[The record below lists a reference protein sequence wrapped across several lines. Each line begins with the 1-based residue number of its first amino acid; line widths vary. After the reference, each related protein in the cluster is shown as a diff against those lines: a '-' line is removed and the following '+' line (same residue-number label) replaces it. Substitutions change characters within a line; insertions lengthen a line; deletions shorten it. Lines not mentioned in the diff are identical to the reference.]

1 MDDPPVS
8 DALDPGSTPDV
19 PGADADSHGRFAR
32 LRERTDELEMFI
44 SGLLA
49 FALLAVPGRIFD
61 AWAVSEVHT
70 DGIYWQALWFGFSTS
85 VGLCYVL
92 AIALIAH
99 LAIRGYWVGLI
110 GLKSNFPDGIRWDHI
125 PFLGRT
131 ARGFY
136 QARVVG
142 LDQAITNADRA
153 ASTLFST
160 TLLFA
165 LTMAVIGLM
174 SILAITVSAGIGAL
188 FPHSDEVALAILA
201 VLTGVPVML
210 GLGAGIMDKAVARR
224 HARGEASPRLER
236 ATHRVLAL
244 NQWFVPMR
252 MLLPVQLMLQSNQ
265 RARHFMWL
273 YMGAV
278 MVAMVIGGVQAV
290 GSMRFSLLDRYSLV
304 TEAAVE
310 QGMLSAHYE
319 SLRTEHDRLLRY
331 PMIPA
336 DVIQGSRLRLFIPH
350 QPKRENALAQR
361 LCTLPDGGN
370 TAAGPEAASRA
381 VACLAKVW
389 QVSLDGTPVPLD
401 GFLPIERRDLEMR
414 GLAGY
419 LPLEGLSPGRHDL
432 LLVWNADG
440 GKRGRERRREYR
452 IPFWYAPDDKG

>member
-8 DALDPGSTPDV
+8 DTLEPGSTPAAPV
-19 PGADADSHGRFAR
+19 ADTDTNGRFAR

-49 FALLAVPGRIFD
+49 FALLAVPGRVFD
-61 AWAVSEVHT
+61 AWAVSEVHA
-70 DGIYWQALWFGFSTS
+70 DGIYWQALWFGFSTC

-110 GLKSNFPDGIRWDHI
+110 GLKSNFPQGIRWDNV
-125 PFLGRT
+125 PFMGRT
-131 ARGFY
+131 ARTFY
-136 QARVVG
+136 QARVVS
-142 LDQAITNADRA
+142 LDQAIISADRA

-165 LTMAVIGLM
+165 LTIAVIGLM
-174 SILAITVSAGIGAL
+174 SILAITVAAGIGSL
-188 FPHSDEVALAILA
+188 FPHSDDVALAILLALVA
-201 VLTGVPVML
+201 VPLALGIGV
-210 GLGAGIMDKAVARR
+210 GALDKMVAKR
-224 HARGEASPRLER
+224 HARGGTSPRLER
-236 ATHRVLAL
+236 ITHRLLAI

-273 YMGAV
+273 YFGAV
-278 MVAMVIGGVQAV
+278 MVAMMIGGVQAV
-290 GSMRFSLLDRYSLV
+290 GSMRFSMLDQYEVV
-304 TEAAVE
+304 TGEAVD

-350 QPKRENALAQR
+350 QPKRENALAKR
-361 LCTLPDGGN
+361 VCALPEGGN
-370 TAAGPEAASRA
+370 TAAGPEAATRA
-381 VACLAKVW
+381 VQCLAKVW
-389 QVSLDGTPVPLD
+389 QVTLDGKPVPLD

-414 GLAGY
+414 GLVGY
-419 LPLEGLSPGRHDL
+419 LPLDALSPGRHDL

-452 IPFWYAPDDKG
+452 IPFWYAPEERR